1 MSSNSS
7 ATASA
12 GIGREDHA
20 AQVAVFAPARLHLG
34 FLDLDGGLGR
44 RFGGLGLTID
54 GFGTRLR
61 LTAAP
66 SATASGPGAARALR
80 YLERAAAALDL
91 PPSARIAIDEA
102 SLEHAGFGSGTQL
115 GLAVAAALA
124 RLHGVRATTAELAK
138 AIGRG
143 ARSGIGIGAF
153 ETGGFLVDGGLAP
166 GAEPAPVVARLAFPA
181 DWRVLL
187 ILDPARRGLHG
198 RGEAAAFAKLP
209 DFSAALAGRLCR
221 VVLLRLLPGLAE
233 RDFAAASSALGEIQ
247 ERLGD
252 YFSATQNGRYSSPD
266 VAEALAWLHG
276 QGIIGIGQSS
286 WGPTGFALLASAAQA
301 EAVAKAAG
309 ARFGDARKLDF
320 RIVGGRN
327 RGADITLLASA

>member
-1 MSSNSS
+1 MPSNSS
-7 ATASA
+7 ATERADTER
-12 GIGREDHA
+12 GDQA

-34 FLDLDGGLGR
+34 FLDLEGGLGR
-44 RFGGLGLTID
+44 RFGGLGLAID

-61 LTAAP
+61 LAAAP
-66 SATASGPGAARALR
+66 TATASGPGADRALR
-80 YLERAAAALDL
+80 YLDQAATALNL
-91 PPSARIAIDEA
+91 PPGARIAIDEA
-102 SLEHAGFGSGTQL
+102 SPEHAGFGSGTQL

-124 RLHGVRATTAELAK
+124 RLHGARVTTTELAK

-153 ETGGFLVDGGLAP
+153 DSGGFLVDGGLAP

-187 ILDPARRGLHG
+187 ILDRARRGLHG
-198 RGEAAAFAKLP
+198 SGESAAFGKLP
-209 DFSAALAGRLCR
+209 DFSEALAGRLCR
-221 VVLLRLLPGLAE
+221 VLLLRLLPGLAE
-233 RDFAAASSALGEIQ
+233 RDFAAVSSALGEIQ

-252 YFSATQNGRYSSPD
+252 YFSAAQNGRYSSPG
-266 VAEALAWLHG
+266 VAEALAWLHS

-286 WGPTGFALLASAAQA
+286 WGPTGFALLESAAQA
-301 EAVAKAAG
+301 AAVAKAAG
-309 ARFGDARKLDF
+309 ARFGAPRRLDF
-320 RIVGGRN
+320 HIVGARN